1 MSQSISLNTPLHT
14 PLNDALNW
22 RYAVNKFAHN
32 TLSSEQLNHLI
43 ESVRLA
49 PSAYGIQPYQLL
61 VISNP
66 ETKQAC
72 LPFSYGQDKVAKC
85 SHLLVLAHK
94 TNVTQQDI
102 AHFIEQ
108 LAKTQNKTAHQLSA
122 YQTQIQ
128 ADLLSRSSE
137 EQNNWAQQQ
146 TYIALGILLAS
157 AAASFIDACPMT
169 GFEVDGID
177 KVLELNQK
185 GLSAAVLCPVGIRAE
200 NDVSAQR
207 TKHRISQDQ
216 LVVNL

>member
-1 MSQSISLNTPLHT
+1 MPQNM

-22 RYAVNKFAHN
+22 RYAVNKFDHN
-32 TLSSEQLNHLI
+32 TLSPEQINHLI

-49 PSAYGIQPYQLL
+49 PSAYGIQPYKLL

-66 ETKQAC
+66 KTKRAC
-72 LPFSYGQDKVAKC
+72 LPYSYGQDKVAKC

-94 TNVTQQDI
+94 TKVTQQDI
-102 AHFIEQ
+102 AGFIEQ
-108 LAKTQNKTAHQLSA
+108 LAKTQNKTTHLLSN
-122 YQTQIQ
+122 YQIQIQ
-128 ADLLSRSSE
+128 ADLLSRSSA

-157 AAASFIDACPMT
+157 AAASFVDACPMT
-169 GFEVDGID
+169 GFEVDGIN

-185 GLSAAVLCPVGIRAE
+185 DLSAAVLCPVGIRAE
-200 NDVSAQR
+200 NDFAAHR